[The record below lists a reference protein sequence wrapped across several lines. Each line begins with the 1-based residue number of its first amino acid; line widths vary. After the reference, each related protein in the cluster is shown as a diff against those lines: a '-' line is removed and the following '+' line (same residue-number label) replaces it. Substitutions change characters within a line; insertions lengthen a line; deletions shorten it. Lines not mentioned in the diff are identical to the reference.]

1 MNSTDAAAAALAP
14 AAGTVSAYGG
24 DGIRYALGVSVSV
37 LLVIVTITVAFRYCT
52 RAGTGGSGQQ
62 AATDVEAAAGLDEA
76 TLMSYPKAVY
86 SVGGAASSCSICLS
100 DFKEGEVLRELP
112 ECGHSFHLQC
122 VDPWLRQIQRFLDP
136 LEQLCSLGSLGLLL
150 TSQRL
155 LTLDRDVGSLLL
167 CE

>member
-14 AAGTVSAYGG
+14 AAGTVSTYGG

-52 RAGTGGSGQQ
+52 RAGTGGSSQQ

-100 DFKEGEVLRELP
+100 DLKEGEVLRELP

-122 VDPWLRQIQRFLDP
+122 VDPWLRSRPTCP
-136 LEQLCSLGSLGLLL
+136 LCRTSPLPSPMPTPLAEAIPLARQL
-150 TSQRL
+150 
-155 LTLDRDVGSLLL
+155 
-167 CE
+167 